1 MEGTPTISD
10 CDDLGLFVTRHLVAF
25 DLGIGPNPPE
35 AVQKS
40 RSELVRR
47 RVEADPEHL
56 LGSPRPHEPPNQ
68 ACSHRYRQLT
78 LPQRYEIFALK
89 KAGHSQVAIAGLVG
103 VHASSG

>member
-1 MEGTPTISD
+1 MECTPTISD
-10 CDDLGLFVTRHLVAF
+10 CDDLGLFVTRHLVEF

-56 LGSPRPHEPPNQ
+56 LGSPRPHEPPNR
-68 ACSHRYRQLT
+68 ASTHRPR
-78 LPQRYEIFALK
+78 
-89 KAGHSQVAIAGLVG
+89 AGVRNFFDPRCLRGMTTA
-103 VHASSG
+103 